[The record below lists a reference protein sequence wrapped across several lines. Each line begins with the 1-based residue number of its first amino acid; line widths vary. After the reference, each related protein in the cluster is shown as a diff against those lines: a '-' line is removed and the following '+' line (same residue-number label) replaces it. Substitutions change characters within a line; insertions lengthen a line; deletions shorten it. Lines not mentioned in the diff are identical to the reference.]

1 MKIGEYE
8 LNKIYNED
16 CYEAIKKIPDNS
28 VDCVYVDVPYLY
40 KTGGAGKTDIAKRAT
55 KSKMELM
62 GAGDLF
68 NPNIKMSENLR
79 IAKNKKVANSE
90 LLNANI
96 SDGFDYE
103 TFIQES
109 FRVMKGCN
117 LFIWCSPMQV
127 LDIMNCIK
135 KYTNAT
141 QNILVWCK
149 TNPIPCTNGTWLSD
163 IEYCINVR
171 ENTTRLNDGYE
182 LKSKWYISEI
192 NQKDKE
198 LYGHPTIKPLDLVKR
213 HLLHATLRGGVVLDC
228 FMGSG
233 TTAVACKET
242 ERQYIGFEID
252 KKYYEMACNRLKGLC
267 QEDIKIQE
275 KGQLSFFND
284 L

>member
-1 MKIGEYE
+1 MKLGEYE

-40 KTGGAGKTDIAKRAT
+40 NIGGAGVNELSKRAT
-55 KSKMELM
+55 KSKMELQ
-62 GAGDLF
+62 GTGNLF

-79 IAKNKKVANSE
+79 IAKNQIAKHSE
-90 LLNANI
+90 LVNANI
-96 SDGFDYE
+96 IQGFDYE
-103 TFIQES
+103 KFIKES
-109 FRVMKGCN
+109 FRIMKGCN
-117 LFIWCSPMQV
+117 LFVWCSSLQL

-135 KYTNAT
+135 KYTNSP

-149 TNPIPCTNGTWLSD
+149 TNPIPTTNEKWLSD
-163 IEYCINVR
+163 IEYCISVR
-171 ENTTRLNDGYE
+171 ENTTRLNDGYK

-198 LYGHPTIKPLDLVKR
+198 LYGHPTIKPLGLVKR
-213 HLLHATLRGGVVLDC
+213 HLLHATNDGGVVLDC

-242 ERQYIGFEID
+242 NRNFIGFEIN
-252 KKYYEMACNRLKGLC
+252 KKYFEIACNRLKGLT
-267 QEDIKIQE
+267 QEDVKLKEQ
-275 KGQLSFFND
+275 GQLSFFND